1 MRVNESEVFHMIS
14 PGFCPT
20 VGFCWKKMVGLGGLR
35 NGRWHQVVA
44 LDPLDD
50 LAHGPGVVEAVTSPR
65 VELLPFKGPKDHG
78 IFHMN
83 HQRRFIYKLNK
94 GDLDGYRFLRI

>member
-1 MRVNESEVFHMIS
+1 
-14 PGFCPT
+14 
-20 VGFCWKKMVGLGGLR
+20 MVGLGGLR
-35 NGRWHQVVA
+35 DGRWQVVA

>member
-1 MRVNESEVFHMIS
+1 MSNQRFRDSDGDFTRILSVS
-14 PGFCPT
+14 

-35 NGRWHQVVA
+35 DGRWQVVA

-78 IFHMN
+78 IFHVN
-83 HQRRFIYKLNK
+83 HQRRFIYKLDK
-94 GDLDGYRFLRI
+94 GDIAHI